1 MEEFYHR
8 NILTIIN
15 QAHSTI
21 VSAVSRIAEAAQP
34 NISHSDRMW
43 KLSQLLETIR
53 GARVEVDKALMHETE
68 HDLIQLTET
77 ENSDVQGPLNDV
89 EKQMLILVEEGFNG
103 LIDATRDTMG
113 AVYREAFFTNFTKS
127 VTSAI
132 DLTTKKLEEIREM
145 RASDQSDE
153 RKLQFA
159 EAIIR
164 TYSNVLTKSREQFNA
179 EAETLTSISDL
190 EDTMLPKAR
199 DLTASVDKLMRAVL
213 DDALA
218 LKSSISSRQAQQ
230 PLSKQKNQSRRPG

>member
-8 NILTIIN
+8 NILTIIS

-53 GARVEVDKALMHETE
+53 GARVEIDKALIYETGRN
-68 HDLIQLTET
+68 LIQLTDV
-77 ENSDVQGPLNDV
+77 ENSDVQGLLNDV
-89 EKQMLILVEEGFNG
+89 EKEMLILVEEGFSR
-103 LIDATRDTMG
+103 LIDATRDTIG
-113 AVYREAFFTNFTKS
+113 AVYREAFFTHFS
-127 VTSAI
+127 ERVTSAI
-132 DLTTKKLEEIREM
+132 DLTTKALSKIREV
-145 RASDQSDE
+145 RASNQSDE
-153 RKLQFA
+153 QKLQFA
-159 EAIIR
+159 DAIIR
-164 TYSNVLTKSREQFNA
+164 TYSNVLTKSPEQFNA

-199 DLTASVDKLMRAVL
+199 DLTASLDKLMRAVL

-230 PLSKQKNQSRRPG
+230 PLSKQKKRSRRPR